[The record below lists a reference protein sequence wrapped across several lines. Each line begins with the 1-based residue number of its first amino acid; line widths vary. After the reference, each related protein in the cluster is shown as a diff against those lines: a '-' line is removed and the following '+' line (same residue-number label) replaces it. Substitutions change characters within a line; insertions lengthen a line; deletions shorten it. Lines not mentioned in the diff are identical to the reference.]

1 MEKTEK
7 LTIKDIIGN
16 TISAGALSFSSIG
29 TTMFFVMPAAG
40 LPIMSIGLGL
50 GLSSLL
56 FPDNFFSP
64 VVKYF
69 TNPAMISTVPIIT
82 FLIPLIVPTM
92 SIITYFASILGF
104 CILGALIFFAYQL
117 LLSLIDKD

>member
-1 MEKTEK
+1 MEKIEK

-16 TISAGALSFSSIG
+16 TVSASALSFSAIG

-56 FPDNFFSP
+56 FPDNIFSP
-64 VVKYF
+64 IVTHF
-69 TNPAMISTVPIIT
+69 TNPALISTVPIIT
-82 FLIPLIVPTM
+82 FLVPLITTTM
-92 SIITYFASILGF
+92 GIIAYFASVLGF
-104 CILGALIFFAYQL
+104 CILGAIIFFAYQL
-117 LLSLIDKD
+117 LLILIDKD